1 MGHFSKEY
9 GTDNNLACIMVLP
22 PFQRR
27 GYGKLLIQLS
37 YALSRRESR
46 TGTPEKPLSD
56 LGKVSYRSYWWW
68 ILIRV
73 LDESNIDRNISVV
86 ELSEMSGIHCDDI
99 ISTFQAVQMV
109 KYCKLNRDNMIRCSK
124 SIVNCCKNLPMF
136 KPPKII
142 LNERNLRWNSESVYL
157 PNLIKR
163 EPSISNSEN
172 ADSIDNGLIYEDS
185 DSRSISTRDS

>member
-1 MGHFSKEY
+1 
-9 GTDNNLACIMVLP
+9 MVLP

-46 TGTPEKPLSD
+46 IGTPEKPLSD

-73 LDESNIDRNISVV
+73 LDESNVDRNISVV
-86 ELSEMSGIHCDDI
+86 ELSEMSGIYPDDI
-99 ISTFQAVQMV
+99 ISTFNAVQMV
-109 KYCKLNRDNMIRCSK
+109 KYYKCKYLSVSLINSTRSVSKEYMIRCNK
-124 SIVNCCKNLPMF
+124 SIIECCKTLPMF

-142 LNERNLRWNSESVYL
+142 LNERNLRWSSDETLV
-157 PNLIKR
+157 PTLIKR
-163 EPSISNSEN
+163 EPSIPTGEQME
-172 ADSIDNGLIYEDS
+172 ADFNTDFDDTET
-185 DSRSISTRDS
+185 RSVSMTRDS

>member
-1 MGHFSKEY
+1 MFCKFYPCFAKFYFSCEVDSEGAHIVGHFSKEY

-46 TGTPEKPLSD
+46 IGTPEKPLSD

-73 LDESNIDRNISVV
+73 LDESNIDRNISVI
-86 ELSEMSGIHCDDI
+86 ELSEMSGIHPDDI
-99 ISTFQAVQMV
+99 TSTFNAVQMV
-109 KYCKLNRDNMIRCSK
+109 KYYKCKFCS
-124 SIVNCCKNLPMF
+124 F
-136 KPPKII
+136 
-142 LNERNLRWNSESVYL
+142 
-157 PNLIKR
+157 
-163 EPSISNSEN
+163 
-172 ADSIDNGLIYEDS
+172 
-185 DSRSISTRDS
+185 